1 MARKRPGPW
10 PWENTSPKELVEE
23 LLPGEQRKTYDAQVK
38 KPERLSLNTERDLR
52 NNIRNI
58 CQRLNDTPELARM
71 LLVNPVLALEDAGVE
86 MTPEV
91 KQHII
96 DALRF
101 PASLQKRRAEL
112 EVELGDELAALGVNY
127 KLPLTQEQRA
137 HLLFHVLKLE
147 PHEESYEAVDKLTS
161 KEARALSRQHP
172 LAAKLAEYERARQG
186 RQIFYPREVYETY
199 KAGLKRHNWIKSVKF
214 NV

>member
-1 MARKRPGPW
+1 
-10 PWENTSPKELVEE
+10 
-23 LLPGEQRKTYDAQVK
+23 
-38 KPERLSLNTERDLR
+38 
-52 NNIRNI
+52 
-58 CQRLNDTPELARM
+58 M

-101 PASLQKRRAEL
+101 PPSLQKRRAEL
-112 EVELGDELAALGVNY
+112 EVELGDELAALGVPY

-137 HLLFHVLKLE
+137 HLVFHVLKLE
-147 PHEESYEAVDKLTS
+147 PKEGSFGAVDKLTS
-161 KEARALSRQHP
+161 KETRSLSRQHP
-172 LAAKLAEYERARQG
+172 LVAKLAEYERARQG
-186 RQIFYPREVYETY
+186 RLIFYPREVYQTY